1 MVSLLG
7 YGNVGEKNGMAVVP
21 VRTDYGDVCDKI
33 TE

>member
-7 YGNVGEKNGMAVVP
+7 YGNVGEKNGIAVVLG
-21 VRTDYGDVCDKI
+21 RTEYGDICDKI

>member
-7 YGNVGEKNGMAVVP
+7 YGNVGEKNGIAEAP
-21 VRTDYGDVCDKI
+21 VGTDYGDVYDKI